1 MIVVV
6 ADQCGQDPYLPYDYR
21 PYPLEYI
28 NPGNLSVTDFKYS
41 GWTQFM
47 SCLVDGMP
55 GNPTIKQ
62 IPKYFP
68 DPLHSG
74 QACVYIIQEPLTETS
89 TMSYQGNEYTMD
101 MMVHRIRL
109 KYPDMDYIIVVG
121 DQQTY
126 DRIVR
131 LKCADP
137 PGYKWLVPMCGEMH
151 VMAHDCNSTW
161 KLWWSP
167 MMQDLVEHCDMGTS
181 THRKGLLEDW
191 AVKEWNQYDSFVT
204 CVTVAALEWLREL
217 KKMPLDTLMDP
228 VKLQA
233 ECVHNATCSRIV
245 DFAFNFGVP
254 YLKARNILRQTSSR
268 ENRLEMLAFYNMLAH
283 KCRVTGKTNYDILSV
298 WSIATYL
305 WLAPHVQNVVDH
317 RATLNWRNHAGR
329 CMPVDQIQEKI
340 NSGAKKILDHIV
352 SADRVRSEVPKLN
365 YLLPI
370 ETAFLFNM
378 VGQSCDY
385 SKYLGKVSTRGTIDA
400 IKQRFNGVAASTFE
414 GFKRANAKNNLNRRS
429 TVNAPAGSIPSN
441 VVLVGSLHWK
451 KWAIKTIE
459 KLTF

>member
-1 MIVVV
+1 
-6 ADQCGQDPYLPYDYR
+6 
-21 PYPLEYI
+21 
-28 NPGNLSVTDFKYS
+28 
-41 GWTQFM
+41 
-47 SCLVDGMP
+47 
-55 GNPTIKQ
+55 
-62 IPKYFP
+62 
-68 DPLHSG
+68 
-74 QACVYIIQEPLTETS
+74 
-89 TMSYQGNEYTMD
+89 
-101 MMVHRIRL
+101 
-109 KYPDMDYIIVVG
+109 
-121 DQQTY
+121 
-126 DRIVR
+126 
-131 LKCADP
+131 
-137 PGYKWLVPMCGEMH
+137 
-151 VMAHDCNSTW
+151 
-161 KLWWSP
+161 
-167 MMQDLVEHCDMGTS
+167 
-181 THRKGLLEDW
+181 
-191 AVKEWNQYDSFVT
+191 
-204 CVTVAALEWLREL
+204 
-217 KKMPLDTLMDP
+217 MPLDTLMDP

-317 RATLNWRNHAGR
+317 RAVLPFRNHPGR
-329 CMPVDQIQEKI
+329 CMSVDQIQEKI

-370 ETAFLFNM
+370 ETAFLFNL

-400 IKQRFNGVAASTFE
+400 IKLRFNGVAASTFE

-441 VVLVGSLHWK
+441 VVRAGSLHSWK
-451 KWAIKTIE
+451 KWAAKTIE